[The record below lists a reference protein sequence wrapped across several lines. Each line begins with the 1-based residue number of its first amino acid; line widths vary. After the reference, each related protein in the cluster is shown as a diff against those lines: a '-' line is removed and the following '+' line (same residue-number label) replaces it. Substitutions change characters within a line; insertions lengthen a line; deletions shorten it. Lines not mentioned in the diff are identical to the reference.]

1 MLTILNLIN
10 YFTGDNLSIYILI
23 VATIVIY
30 YFIFTNYLQNIYDNK
45 LYLSIFIMLMLIDIT
60 SIIIIFYYR
69 DDGSSEESGIINT
82 NKEKKDKKDRKERR
96 KERNNKNEI
105 KDKKGN
111 ANLIN
116 SDTNE
121 AKVSDKEDSKKNFNS
136 IKVFNESPDETIS
149 TYKN

>member
-30 YFIFTNYLQNIYDNK
+30 YFILTNYLQNIYDNK

-60 SIIIIFYYR
+60 SIILIFYYR
-69 DDGSSEESGIINT
+69 DDGSSEESGIIN
-82 NKEKKDKKDRKERR
+82 NKEKRDRKDRKERR
-96 KERNNKNEI
+96 KER

-111 ANLIN
+111 SNLIS